1 MNEQNGVF
9 WPARDGE
16 FSLTLDITP
25 GFILFIVMAEAVHI
39 GQAAKQAGMSVDA
52 IRFYQKLGLIAAIP
66 RSTGGYR
73 LFSCDQIRDLT
84 FVRHAQ
90 ELGFSLTEIREL
102 LSLRQ
107 QQHICPEVQTVL
119 ERKLNDVRGK
129 IRSLAHLE
137 QELSSALRDCKR
149 ELRHKGKVKQDECCP
164 LIDKLEHMN
173 GCEEKRAVVS
183 ARRSGKG

>member
-1 MNEQNGVF
+1 MAN
-9 WPARDGE
+9 
-16 FSLTLDITP
+16 SLDSGLNSRVYP
-25 GFILFIVMAEAVHI
+25 VYVMAEAVHI

-52 IRFYQKLGLIAAIP
+52 IRFYQKRGLIAAIP

-73 LFSCDQIRDLT
+73 LFSGDQIRDLT

-90 ELGFSLTEIREL
+90 ELGFSLTEIKEL

-107 QQHICPEVQTVL
+107 KQHLCPEVQTVL
-119 ERKLNDVRGK
+119 DRKLKDVRAK

-137 QELSSALRDCKR
+137 EELSSALRDCKR
-149 ELRHKGKVKQDECCP
+149 ELRHKGKVKHDECCP

-173 GCEEKRAVVS
+173 GAN
-183 ARRSGKG
+183 GK